1 MYKDYK
7 VVVNTAAGRRR
18 YMQYLVPFVMASD
31 IVDRYD
37 IWINTHNGADIEF
50 FKRLADAF
58 PKINL
63 VWQPDGWVKGNASIN
78 AFYRKCVEKD
88 CVYFKLDD
96 DIVWMELDAIE
107 KMAKFRID
115 NPDYFLVSPLVI
127 NNAQSTYLLQIANK
141 IKLNKYYNSSANNDI
156 LWRSGDFAAQLHLW
170 FLDKMKDQS
179 YKDLYVGACPTALCR
194 FSINAILWFGSELA
208 KNDGVVQGDDEE
220 TMSCILPAKKK
231 MANCWNG
238 DAIMA
243 HFAFFTQREQLDACQ
258 ILDKYGEIN
267 SSVFHSDEKLSGIYD
282 TVQEILKDIDQNEES
297 LLLRKSPYADYDITK
312 DSLLKNT
319 FRTVIPKSIL
329 EGLKGM
335 RDIGKDNIY
344 ILG

>member
-1 MYKDYK
+1 
-7 VVVNTAAGRRR
+7 
-18 YMQYLVPFVMASD
+18 
-31 IVDRYD
+31 
-37 IWINTHNGADIEF
+37 
-50 FKRLADAF
+50 
-58 PKINL
+58 
-63 VWQPDGWVKGNASIN
+63 
-78 AFYRKCVEKD
+78 
-88 CVYFKLDD
+88 
-96 DIVWMELDAIE
+96 
-107 KMAKFRID
+107 
-115 NPDYFLVSPLVI
+115 
-127 NNAQSTYLLQIANK
+127 
-141 IKLNKYYNSSANNDI
+141 
-156 LWRSGDFAAQLHLW
+156 
-170 FLDKMKDQS
+170 MKDQS